1 MNNDFVVETEN
12 LVKAYD
18 HNVRALDS
26 VALKIRAGEFVAI
39 MGPSGSGKSTL
50 LNIIGALDRPT
61 SGICRVN
68 GRDLSQVRNLDRFRG
83 KSVGFVFQL
92 HNLIPTM
99 TSAENVEI
107 PLYEERMS
115 ARARRER
122 AVLLLGLVGLAGHLH
137 SLPSQ
142 LSGGERQ
149 RVAIARALAN
159 APAIILADEPTGNLD
174 SKSTEDIMA
183 LLHQLNLEQ
192 GTTFVVVTH
201 NPAVARAADR
211 IVTLRDGRIVRD
223 EKVENVYVEDLREF
237 KETALGRAIMDGHL
251 PLAVEWLGLDKLADP
266 VRKVLGKI

>member
-1 MNNDFVVETEN
+1 MNKPAVVETEN
-12 LVKAYD
+12 LTKIYD
-18 HNVRALDS
+18 HGVRALD
-26 VALKIRAGEFVAI
+26 AATLRICAGEFVAI

-50 LNIIGALDRPT
+50 LNIVGALDRPT

-68 GRDLSQVRNLDRFRG
+68 GQDLSQVRNLDRFRS
-83 KSVGFVFQL
+83 KAVGFVFQL

-99 TSAENVEI
+99 TAVENVEI

-115 ARARRER
+115 EAARRKR
-122 AVLLLGLVGLAGHLH
+122 AGHLLESVALGDHLH

-159 APAIILADEPTGNLD
+159 NPSLILADEPTGNLD
-174 SKSTEDIMA
+174 SKSTDDIMD
-183 LLHQLNLEQ
+183 LLRQLNREQ

-211 IVTLRDGRIVRD
+211 IITLRDGRIVRD
-223 EKVENVYVEDLREF
+223 EKIENVYAEDLREF
-237 KETALGRAIMDGHL
+237 KESALGHAIMDGNL
-251 PLAVEWLGLDKLADP
+251 PKEIAGLGLEQVAES
-266 VRKVLGKI
+266 VRQVLNRV